1 MEYFYNRHS
10 RMVIVTYIISL
21 EGVGVMAIDLSMLDG
36 VIEKTLE
43 TVEQSKYQIFE
54 IAEQAREECEHLR
67 QEAEKVKQEVVVVIA
82 KSDQLELDLRR
93 ARQRLSDVSKNFK
106 LFTEEDIH
114 QAYERANRIQLEL
127 SLSQEK
133 EIQLRERR
141 NDLQFRLRS
150 IEQTVEKAEN
160 VMTQMG
166 VVMGYLAGDLKQ
178 VGQIIEDVKHQQ
190 QMGLQVIQ
198 AQEEER
204 KRVAREIHDGPAQ
217 SMANVVLRTELVE
230 KVLVNDGVGQAREEL
245 KELKE
250 LVRESLADVRRII
263 FNLRPM
269 ALDDLGLVPTLRK
282 YIEELNRKYDLVID
296 FKTFGKECRP
306 PSSMEVAL
314 FRLVQE
320 SLTNVIKHAKAPE
333 AQIKL
338 EFQRDRIFL
347 VIKDDGI
354 GFDMKKKSR
363 EGFGILGMQER
374 IKLLDGQMVLQS
386 APGQGTKLLLVIPI
400 KQDQE

>member
-1 MEYFYNRHS
+1 
-10 RMVIVTYIISL
+10 
-21 EGVGVMAIDLSMLDG
+21 MAVDLSMLDG

-67 QEAEKVKQEVVVVIA
+67 QEIEKVKQEVIA
-82 KSDQLELDLRR
+82 AITKSDQLEVELRR
-93 ARQRLSDVSKNFK
+93 ARQRLSEVSRNFK
-106 LFTEEDIH
+106 QYTEEDIH
-114 QAYERANRIQLEL
+114 QAYEKANRIQLEL
-127 SLSQEK
+127 SLLQEK
-133 EIQLRERR
+133 EKQLRERR
-141 NDLQFRLRS
+141 NDLQFRLRN
-150 IEQTVEKAEN
+150 IEKTVEKAEN

-178 VGQIIEDVKHQQ
+178 VGQMIEDVKHQQ

-230 KVLVNDGVGQAREEL
+230 KVLSNAEVEKAREEL
-245 KELKE
+245 KELKGM
-250 LVRESLADVRRII
+250 VRESLADVRRII

-269 ALDDLGLVPTLRK
+269 ALDDLGLVPTLKK
-282 YIEELNRKYDLVID
+282 YIEELTRKYDLIVD

-320 SLTNVIKHAKAPE
+320 SLSNVIKHAKASE
-333 AQIKL
+333 TQIKL
-338 EFQRDRIFL
+338 EFQAERIYL

-354 GFDMKKKSR
+354 GFDMKQKSR
-363 EGFGILGMQER
+363 EGFGILGMKER
-374 IKLLDGQMVLQS
+374 IKLLDGQMVFQS
-386 APGQGTKLLLVIPI
+386 APGQGTKILLVIPL
-400 KQDQE
+400 KQDEG